1 MVRSEI
7 IRPYV
12 EQQLSEWLHVDDVRQ
27 DTNGRYPVRI
37 GTSGF
42 FVELLEPK
50 ATGAGATL
58 VRVWSPAVV
67 GVRKSAKLL
76 SALNQFNLDS
86 VGVRSFFINGQVI
99 FATEAVAES
108 LDPGEF
114 TFACETVSQA
124 AEHFAPELADRFGG
138 STMFAGEAAPGELG
152 AGEPGADEPGAD
164 EEPEPPTRA
173 LPAGYL

>member
-7 IRPYV
+7 IRPYL
-12 EQQLSEWLHVDDVRQ
+12 ERQLSEWLNVENVRQ

-42 FVELLEPK
+42 FVEVLEPNT
-50 ATGAGATL
+50 TGTDTTL

-76 SALNQFNLDS
+76 AALNQFNLDA
-86 VGVRSFFINGQVI
+86 VGVRSFFVNGQVV
-99 FATEAVAES
+99 FATEAVAAT
-108 LDPGEF
+108 LDPREF
-114 TFACETVSQA
+114 SYACETVSQA
-124 AEHFAPELADRFGG
+124 AEHFAPQIVDRFGG
-138 STMFAGEAAPGELG
+138 STMFPNEARPGEIET
-152 AGEPGADEPGAD
+152 AEIAP
-164 EEPEPPTRA
+164 PEPAPRRA